1 MKRKNKKGNKATLI
15 VFLIIIIVIVI
26 ISYFFFFKEDKIK
39 ETGNNNNTGD
49 VIKKEEKKELTEY
62 EKKLEKLDNINTKI
76 NFFKAENIDRYIAYK
91 EKNTDFDIE
100 KCIVYVN
107 IGLDKE
113 FYSDIKDS
121 PNKNT
126 NIVLAN
132 KYYSLGEDYVPNNL
146 TKIDSR
152 YSSGDRYMQSDATK
166 AFNELAQAAQ
176 KEGYT
181 IRAVSTYRSYSYQ
194 NGLYTRYAN
203 QDGTEKADTY
213 SARAGHSEH
222 QTGLAVDVDNAKLSY
237 TSFGNAKEFNWM
249 KENAY
254 KFGFILRY
262 TKENEWITGYKD
274 EPWHYRY
281 VGVEISTY
289 IHNNPMTFEEYF
301 VRFLD
306 K

>member
-1 MKRKNKKGNKATLI
+1 MSRKQKIKKKNLTI
-15 VFLIIIIVIVI
+15 MIFIILLLLCIA
-26 ISYFFFFKEDKIK
+26 ISYFFFFKQEGEEKK
-39 ETGNNNNTGD
+39 ENNNTQEVKND
-49 VIKKEEKKELTEY
+49 KKELTEY
-62 EKKLEKLDNINTKI
+62 EKKLQQLDNINEKI
-76 NFFKAENIDRYIAYK
+76 SFFKEKNIDRYIEYK
-91 EKNTDFDIE
+91 KKNSNLSNEMIV
-100 KCIVYVN
+100 VYVN
-107 IGLDKE
+107 IGLDKD
-113 FYSDIKDS
+113 FYTDIKES

-126 NIVLAN
+126 NIILVN
-132 KYYSLGEDYVPNNL
+132 KYYSLGENYVPDNL
-146 TKIDSR
+146 TPIQSN
-152 YSSGDRYMQSDATK
+152 YSSGEKLMQKDAAK
-166 AFNELAQAAQ
+166 AFNDLAKNA
-176 KEGYT
+176 KNEGYT
-181 IRAVSTYRSYSYQ
+181 IRAISTYRSYSYQ

-203 QDGTEKADTY
+203 QDGTILADTY

-237 TSFGNAKEFNWM
+237 TSFGNSKEFEWM

-254 KFGFILRY
+254 KYGFILRY
-262 TKENEWITGYKD
+262 TKDNEWITGYKD